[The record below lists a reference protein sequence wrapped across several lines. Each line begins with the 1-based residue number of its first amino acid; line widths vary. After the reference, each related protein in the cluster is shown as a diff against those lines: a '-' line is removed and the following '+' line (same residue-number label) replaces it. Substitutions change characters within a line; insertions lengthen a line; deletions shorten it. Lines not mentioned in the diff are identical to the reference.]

1 MKSTWSRSMQ
11 MTLCAAAI
19 CAMGAVNAQ
28 TPQPPAS
35 TATPQ
40 SSTQTPAQAS
50 PSQANGTEA
59 NQQAGQ
65 DARRHDGRKA
75 QRHHRA
81 HRGEHRKGERPQV
94 QRGKYANPHEHEA
107 AAARAEE
114 RAGRLRGD
122 QGMDQYQRNA
132 LARCEVFRETQDR
145 QSCVNRVRSAE
156 VSGSVRDGGVLREYT
171 EQVPVNR

>member
-1 MKSTWSRSMQ
+1 MKSTWSRSVQ

-28 TPQPPAS
+28 TPQAPVS

-40 SSTQTPAQAS
+40 SNTQTPSQAS
-50 PSQANGTEA
+50 PSQARGSETDASQTRSN
-59 NQQAGQ
+59 
-65 DARRHDGRKA
+65 DARKG

-81 HRGEHRKGERPQV
+81 HRADRHKGEHQQV
-94 QRGKYANPHEHEA
+94 QRGKYANPHQHEA
-107 AAARAEE
+107 AAVRAEE
-114 RAGRLRGD
+114 RAGRIPGD

-132 LARCEVFRETQDR
+132 LARCEVFRETEDR
-145 QSCVNRVRSAE
+145 QSCANRVRSAE

-171 EQVPVNR
+171 EQVPVRN